1 MLAAVEMRAG
11 HSWLRSSPTPE
22 GRCCQWPVAAQP
34 PAGTDVAILTD
45 PGGSVLPRTR
55 ARFRRGGSG
64 CDPHRPRR
72 VGAAPPG
79 WRRRGG
85 PRRRLRSSPTPEG
98 RCCSRSQWPSA
109 PSWSRLRSSPTP
121 EGRCCSRRRRS
132 AGRAACRRC
141 DPHRPRRVGAAQQR
155 RRRLGQ
161 HDRVAILTDPGGS
174 VLHQLPSGSSMTQVP
189 SLRSSPTPEGR
200 CCAAARCPPP
210 PPSLGCDPH
219 RPRRV
224 GAACPGSAV

>member
-72 VGAAPPG
+72 VGAAPCRPAART
-79 WRRRGG
+79 WG
-85 PRRRLRSSPTPEG
+85 P
-98 RCCSRSQWPSA
+98 
-109 PSWSRLRSSPTP
+109 
-121 EGRCCSRRRRS
+121 
-132 AGRAACRRC
+132 
-141 DPHRPRRVGAAQQR
+141 
-155 RRRLGQ
+155 
-161 HDRVAILTDPGGS
+161 RVAILTDPGGS
-174 VLHQLPSGSSMTQVP
+174 VLPRAG
-189 SLRSSPTPEGR
+189 
-200 CCAAARCPPP
+200 RCPPP
-210 PPSLGCDPH
+210 RPPKVAILTDPGGSVLLARSRRTG
-219 RPRRV
+219 RP
-224 GAACPGSAV
+224 

>member
-72 VGAAPPG
+72 VGAAAVGDAQQAELRAVVAILTDPG
-79 WRRRGG
+79 GSVLPSSG
-85 PRRRLRSSPTPEG
+85 ADGLVSTTVLRSSPTPEG
-98 RCCSRSQWPSA
+98 RCCTNCP
-109 PSWSRLRSSPTP
+109 LD
-121 EGRCCSRRRRS
+121 
-132 AGRAACRRC
+132 RA
-141 DPHRPRRVGAAQQR
+141 
-155 RRRLGQ
+155 
-161 HDRVAILTDPGGS
+161 
-174 VLHQLPSGSSMTQVP
+174 
-189 SLRSSPTPEGR
+189 
-200 CCAAARCPPP
+200 
-210 PPSLGCDPH
+210 
-219 RPRRV
+219 
-224 GAACPGSAV
+224 